1 MIYDFLLHWFY
12 QPLFN
17 FLIGIYSLAN
27 FIYPD
32 ISIGTV
38 VIIFTILF
46 RIVILPLSWK
56 NDYSEVERREIAEK
70 IAKLETEHKE
80 DPETIKRFKKTI
92 LWQHKRL
99 VFFEF
104 VNLTLQVSIA
114 AFLFKFFSTGVT
126 GQDNY
131 LVYKIIKA
139 PEHINTYF
147 FGIDLNHPNMQLNLL
162 NSSIIFLVELLSL
175 WNQPF
180 PVTRRDLSTL
190 IFLPIIAF
198 IFFGRMPAGKKLFV
212 ITTLI
217 FTIFI
222 ILVKRLLYFYHKIKA
237 VVNNKTQ
244 KETSES
250 PVDNEGEKD
259 DKVMVENIK
268 EEK

>member
-1 MIYDFLLHWFY
+1 MIFDFLLHWFY

-17 FLIGIYSLAN
+17 LLIAIYSLAN
-27 FIYPD
+27 FVYPD

-46 RIVILPLSWK
+46 RLAILPLSWK
-56 NDYSEVERREIAEK
+56 NDYSEAERRQISEK
-70 IAKLETEHKE
+70 IAKLEAEHKD
-80 DPETIKRFKKTI
+80 DPETIKKFKKSI

-104 VNLTLQVSIA
+104 FNLLLQVSIA

-131 LVYKIIKA
+131 LIYSLIKA

-190 IFLPIIAF
+190 FFLPIIAF
-198 IFFGRMPAGKKLFV
+198 IFFGGMPAGKKLFV
-212 ITTLI
+212 ITTLV

-222 ILVKRLLYFYHKIKA
+222 ILIKRLLYFYHKIKE
-237 VVNNKTQ
+237 VVNNKTS
-244 KETSES
+244 KSSSENQ
-250 PVDNEGEKD
+250 DEDKDILMEGNK
-259 DKVMVENIK
+259 K
-268 EEK
+268 EEVNG